1 MQPDTRV
8 RLKSTGEIGCVVK
21 EDEDG
26 LLCIRIPADNGWPF
40 PHYAFIRRKDVVLVR
55 AAKQP
60 DLTDMEEAPF

>member
-8 RLKSTGEIGCVVK
+8 RVKSTGEVGYVVK

-26 LLCIRIPADNGWPF
+26 MLCIRIPADNGWPF

-55 AAKQP
+55 AVKQP
-60 DLTDMEEAPF
+60 LDFEEAPF